1 MKVKD
6 RCTTHLISSRDPLWI
21 PYQLRVA
28 RLEVSEQPAV
38 RGLES
43 ASSRLPPVDL
53 SSTSTVDL

>member
-6 RCTTHLISSRDPLWI
+6 RCTTHLTSSRDPLWI
-21 PYQLRVA
+21 PNRVA